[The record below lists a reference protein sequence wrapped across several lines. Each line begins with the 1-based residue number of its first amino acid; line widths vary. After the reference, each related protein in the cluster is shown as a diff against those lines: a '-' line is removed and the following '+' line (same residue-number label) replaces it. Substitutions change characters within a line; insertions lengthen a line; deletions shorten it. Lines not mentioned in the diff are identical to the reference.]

1 MRTKIIGS
9 ARAAMLTAGF
19 VALGAGAAL
28 PAGAYADTSGTQ
40 SVLGGNQVSVP
51 VNAPINACGNSIA
64 LVGTAGSSCEGG
76 ATAQGGSGAGSGRT
90 SGTHSV
96 GGGNQVTAPIKAP
109 VNVCGNAVAV
119 LGSSAAGCEGK
130 AKARS
135 GGSGSG
141 GAGRTSGQSSV
152 LGGNQ
157 AKVPVSAPVTVCGN
171 SAAAFGD
178 AVAGCEGGAKATG
191 GGGAGGGA
199 GRTSGRNSVLGG
211 NQAKVPA
218 NVPVNVCGNA
228 VGNAA
233 ASCEGGA
240 KAGSGGSSGPGRTSG
255 RSSVGGGNQAHVPA
269 NVPVNVCGNAAGV
282 VGDAVAGCKGGS
294 GGGNGGGHE
303 DGDGGYGHG
312 GDGYGSYGSHTPLTG
327 VGAGDAATPKLPAVP
342 GGTAVQPVSP
352 AGAMPVL
359 PELPAEQSVGSSPR
373 TDTTTAAAPAS
384 SHLSEPGTGLPGEVR
399 HGLKDPSVGAEPAN
413 LPIGQDEPHTMRP
426 AAAGTPL
433 SSGMTDDSLYIL
445 ALGALL
451 AGASAVIGI
460 TRRVRFTRR

>member
-135 GGSGSG
+135 GGSGS
-141 GAGRTSGQSSV
+141 
-152 LGGNQ
+152 
-157 AKVPVSAPVTVCGN
+157 
-171 SAAAFGD
+171 
-178 AVAGCEGGAKATG
+178 
-191 GGGAGGGA
+191 GGA

>member
-64 LVGTAGSSCEGG
+64 LVGTAGGSCEGG
-76 ATAQGGSGAGSGRT
+76 ATAKGGSGAGSGRT
-90 SGTHSV
+90 SGTHRV

-135 GGSGSG
+135 GGSGS
-141 GAGRTSGQSSV
+141 
-152 LGGNQ
+152 
-157 AKVPVSAPVTVCGN
+157 
-171 SAAAFGD
+171 
-178 AVAGCEGGAKATG
+178 
-191 GGGAGGGA
+191 GGA

-359 PELPAEQSVGSSPR
+359 PELPAKQSVGSSPR

-399 HGLKDPSVGAEPAN
+399 HGLKDTSVGAEPAN

>member
-1 MRTKIIGS
+1 MRTKVIGS

-135 GGSGSG
+135 GG
-141 GAGRTSGQSSV
+141 
-152 LGGNQ
+152 
-157 AKVPVSAPVTVCGN
+157 CG
-171 SAAAFGD
+171 
-178 AVAGCEGGAKATG
+178 
-191 GGGAGGGA
+191 GGGA

-240 KAGSGGSSGPGRTSG
+240 KAGSGGSSGPGRASG
-255 RSSVGGGNQAHVPA
+255 RGSVGGGNQAHVPA

-303 DGDGGYGHG
+303 NGDGGYGPG
-312 GDGYGSYGSHTPLTG
+312 GVGYGSYGSHTPLTG
-327 VGAGDAATPKLPAVP
+327 VGAGDAAAPKLPAVP

-460 TRRVRFTRR
+460 PRRVRFTRR